1 MKKLL
6 LLFYS
11 FIFISILGCNQNKSK
26 FISKIYDDIYKT
38 EGVLKNGKKDGIW
51 KTYLYNVDFGKGD
64 TTFLHREVSWVD
76 GKKQGYFRSY
86 DSPESIEMEGKYV
99 NDSMQGEWKYYDRGL
114 LSGVTNWKRGIKN
127 GLYERYNFGGVDLE
141 GKKIRMLTDQGYYLN
156 GKADSVWIS
165 YHKGMLDL
173 KIISSIKNYK
183 AGKKHGLD
191 KSFYNDGSIMSELY
205 WKNGIRH
212 GIWKRYHKN
221 GQLKMKQIWID
232 NGELKSEVYYSKNGL
247 DIISEWSNVL
257 DSSQMTYPENVKEII
272 KNEKLNMK
280 GVSNPIFAKYK
291 GSEFGDFFY
300 FFFTYGG
307 KTFDF
312 GSGKNNLGN
321 IPFTKYDTEI
331 KSELIG
337 KEFIIHWEWK
347 STAFNCCEGGM
358 DLYHGDFP
366 SIVSIDFYKYP
377 GTDTCSVS
385 IDNKSMIYDYFYY
398 KVIVNDNIDTTTKD
412 GIYDPVGENI
422 QVYNNQDIEFLNLG
436 KGMSYYFI
444 GIVGDLLI
452 LDSGAGLGRRIH
464 IIDLISSKE
473 IFTGTD
479 FGDGVKILDSKLI
492 FYDKVEN
499 INEEDKP
506 ECSQDLI
513 NAGVEFFEYTEKL
526 IYDLT
531 KKELL
536 RTGTY
541 KCQYFQ

>member
-1 MKKLL
+1 MIARLSIALL
-6 LLFYS
+6 ACF
-11 FIFISILGCNQNKSK
+11 FITGC
-26 FISKIYDDIYKT
+26 
-38 EGVLKNGKKDGIW
+38 GKKI
-51 KTYLYNVDFGKGD
+51 V
-64 TTFLHREVSWVD
+64 TTWVD

-86 DSPESIEMEGKYV
+86 YSPESIEMEGRYE
-99 NDSMQGEWKYYDRGL
+99 NDNQEGEWKTYHKNGL
-114 LSGVTNWKRGIKN
+114 LYGVTNYKRGKRN
-127 GLYERYNFGGVDLE
+127 GLYENYNFGGVDLE
-141 GKKIRMLTDQGYYLN
+141 GKKIHMLTDQGYFLN
-156 GKADSVWIS
+156 GKKDSVWIS
-165 YHKGMLDL
+165 YHKGMRDL
-173 KIISSIKNYK
+173 KIISSIQNYK
-183 AGKKHGLD
+183 AGKRHGLD

-205 WKNGIRH
+205 WKNGISH
-212 GIWKRYHKN
+212 GIWKSYHKN
-221 GQLKMKQIWID
+221 GQLKMKQIWAD
-232 NGELKSEVYYSKNGL
+232 NGELKSEINYSENGL
-247 DIISEWSNVL
+247 DIISEWSNLL

-272 KNEKLNMK
+272 MAEKLNMK
-280 GVSNPIFAKYK
+280 GVNNPIFARYK
-291 GSEFGDFFY
+291 GSEFGDYFY
-300 FFFTYGG
+300 FFFTYGS

-337 KEFIIHWEWK
+337 KEFIIHWEWT

-377 GTDTCSVS
+377 GTDSCNVS
-385 IDNKSMIYDYFYY
+385 IDNKSMIYDYSSYQ
-398 KVIVNDNIDTTTKD
+398 VVVNDNIDA
-412 GIYDPVGENI
+412 VGENI

-452 LDSGAGLGRRIH
+452 LDSGTGSVRGIH

-479 FGDGVKILDSKLI
+479 FGEGFKILDSKLI

-506 ECSQDLI
+506 ECSQELI
-513 NAGVEFFEYTEKL
+513 NIGVEFLGYSEKL

-531 KKELL
+531 KKQLL
-536 RTGTY
+536 RTGIY
-541 KCQYFQ
+541 KCQYFE